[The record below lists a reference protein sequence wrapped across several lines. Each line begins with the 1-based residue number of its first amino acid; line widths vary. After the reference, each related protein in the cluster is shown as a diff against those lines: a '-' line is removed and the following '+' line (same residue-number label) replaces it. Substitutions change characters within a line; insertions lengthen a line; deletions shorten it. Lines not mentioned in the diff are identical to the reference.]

1 MKTRFITL
9 LSVPCL
15 LFALAC
21 SDSTSSRPELRGSS
35 QLIIVPTGTLDQNIL
50 QILALFPNGLETAAT
65 VRWGNVKSKFAAGL
79 TDPAQMVVAKQM
91 VFDLSSWVNQKA
103 PNMDTPPNGET
114 RVSTASRAVLYM
126 LMYVYGGPG
135 GTVPPYSPAADAIVG
150 LVTPTAP
157 ATIVTPSG
165 HAGVSLDAG
174 SVAEN
179 TVIVVSQNLTPYPDN
194 CTGPLQ
200 TLVCQYP
207 SFYNFDQFP
216 HVKLLK
222 AAKFSVCH
230 VNGGTAR
237 RPLADH
243 DRFRLAHAKPANP
256 ADYTPGSTIRDQ
268 NGESIEI
275 LPLIS
280 QTFVTCP
287 PQTIIYARA
296 NADDGVMSKFAHKIQ
311 DILSPKTAFA
321 IDQGGGGVSFFF
333 SPFNDVDPDGRP
345 DRAVQG
351 LSAVPACGTDCSIN
365 PGSHLTVSFSVAN
378 IGTASTG
385 DGAPGL
391 IQLVQPAIEGPP
403 TVIPLGVF
411 QVAQII
417 PGSSVPT
424 TQDVVVPTTVPAGN
438 YTLRATVGI
447 GFFNEIPADLVN
459 NTGTVPL
466 TVTVDLNRLFSGA
479 TTALAI
485 AYHGNGLSPMREGQ
499 VTLSALASDEFL
511 NAETFASRI
520 AIDRRSLLSDNVTLR
535 DAFRDLQAARAT
547 LDYAS
552 TQWQQNQPT
561 SPGHGFLL
569 TYAGFAEVIAAENW
583 CSGTPTST
591 LSQSGT
597 VVYGA
602 QQSTSDLLAAAV
614 SKFDQALAIAN
625 ALGELGNSLAITARI
640 GRARALLDLNDFTNA
655 AATAGAVPTDFST
668 NLGPSPTENNGIF
681 EFQNVEHR
689 WTVSDNEGGNGL
701 PFRSDGDSRIHFESI
716 GAGFDFVTPVFA
728 QLKYPNAG
736 AGTEIANGVEARLI
750 EAEAFLRNGDLAAF
764 TASINGV
771 RVFYGLSPL
780 IVPGNAAAARQTLFK
795 ERAYSLWLTSHRLGD
810 LRRLVSQYGLPANTV
825 FPTGEYPKGG
835 VYGSDVNFPIPIDPV
850 FNPTGMVCLDRNP

>member
-9 LSVPCL
+9 LSVPCM

-35 QLIIVPTGTLDQNIL
+35 GLIIVPTGTLDQNIL
-50 QILALFPNGLETAAT
+50 QILALFPTGLETAAT
-65 VRWGNVKSKFAAGL
+65 VRWGNVKSKYAAGL
-79 TDPAQMVVAKQM
+79 TDPAQMVTAKQM

-194 CTGPLQ
+194 CSGPLQ

-275 LPLIS
+275 LPLIT

-287 PQTIIYARA
+287 PETIIYARA
-296 NADDGVMSKFAHKIQ
+296 DANDGVLSKFAHKIQ
-311 DILSPKTAFA
+311 DVLSPKTAYA

-345 DRAVQG
+345 DRAVQNLTAAPVCG
-351 LSAVPACGTDCSIN
+351 VPGCLAHPGT
-365 PGSHLTVSFSVAN
+365 HLTVAYSIGN

-391 IQLVQPAIEGPP
+391 VQLVQPAIEGPP
-403 TVIPLGVF
+403 TIFPLGVF
-411 QVAQII
+411 QVAQIV
-417 PGSSVPT
+417 PGGSVAFN
-424 TQDVVVPTTVPAGN
+424 QDVVIPTNVPPGDYSVRVTM
-438 YTLRATVGI
+438 GI
-447 GFFNEIPADLVN
+447 GFFNEVPADLLN
-459 NTGTVPL
+459 NTASVPL
-466 TVTVDLNRLFSGA
+466 TIANGTDLGVLPGDGSSVGFAINDAGHAAGSSGQGNSGGTNHAFIWVNGVMSQLPGLGGPNAAGVSINGSDVVAGWATNPALESRAVQWAGGIVSDLGALPGTNQSAATGINSSGQIVGYSWVTGTTNMTQGWIWQNGVMTPLGLLPGGTFVIPTAINDGGTVVGWGDSNLGTVSWTWQNGTMTPVPDPVSGA
-479 TTALAI
+479 MAALAI
-485 AYHGNGLSPMREGQ
+485 NSAGLLAGYAVNLNGEFAFLFTPGAPAVFRALGQ
-499 VTLSALASDEFL
+499 LPGDVTGIGQGVSASGWVVGMSIGPAPGRTHAFIWQPNLMTDLGTLGGDF
-511 NAETFASRI
+511 AEAKGINSGGQIIGHSTNSFGKG
-520 AIDRRSLLSDNVTLR
+520 
-535 DAFRDLQAARAT
+535 RAT
-547 LDYAS
+547 IWVA
-552 TQWQQNQPT
+552 P
-561 SPGHGFLL
+561 P
-569 TYAGFAEVIAAENW
+569 
-583 CSGTPTST
+583 
-591 LSQSGT
+591 
-597 VVYGA
+597 
-602 QQSTSDLLAAAV
+602 
-614 SKFDQALAIAN
+614 
-625 ALGELGNSLAITARI
+625 
-640 GRARALLDLNDFTNA
+640 
-655 AATAGAVPTDFST
+655 VPP
-668 NLGPSPTENNGIF
+668 PSP
-681 EFQNVEHR
+681 
-689 WTVSDNEGGNGL
+689 
-701 PFRSDGDSRIHFESI
+701 
-716 GAGFDFVTPVFA
+716 
-728 QLKYPNAG
+728 
-736 AGTEIANGVEARLI
+736 
-750 EAEAFLRNGDLAAF
+750 
-764 TASINGV
+764 IN
-771 RVFYGLSPL
+771 
-780 IVPGNAAAARQTLFK
+780 
-795 ERAYSLWLTSHRLGD
+795 
-810 LRRLVSQYGLPANTV
+810 
-825 FPTGEYPKGG
+825 
-835 VYGSDVNFPIPIDPV
+835 
-850 FNPTGMVCLDRNP
+850 